1 MEAGECK
8 ETDRLLQPSRIPQKI
23 QPVKLCLS
31 YRLLVT
37 FLCMGGMIM
46 CFANQSSMG
55 SAMVCMTLDPP
66 VVFANNTT
74 VIPPSANASLNPY
87 KFYWDKTT
95 QGWVHSSLFVGY
107 YISQLPSG
115 ILATRYGGRRV
126 ALFGLFFSS
135 AGQLLTPVAASAG
148 VPVLCTVRALAG
160 FASGFIY
167 APVFGVL
174 ANWVPQAESSLLFG
188 LTGTG
193 MELGAVISFGL
204 SALCCQLDV
213 MGGWPL
219 TFYSIG
225 GLGMLMTVGF
235 ACLVSDLPSQN
246 KRIGRRERL
255 YIERAVGA
263 AGGHGHKKKTDADAP
278 LTRKIPIKSILTSG
292 PVLAIVVA
300 QIGSD
305 WLYYQLITV
314 QPSFMQ
320 EILKLDE
327 TTINLLTGLPF
338 LAIIPAIYVAGT
350 LADFLRDRRI
360 LSTTATRKLADFL
373 CKIFPG
379 GILVSFG
386 FLQPGQEALYIILYV
401 LACILMAFSYVSW
414 ITNPVDLSPAYT
426 GFIASVCETGAM
438 WIAIAV
444 PILIE
449 NITKDKTAEEWRTVF
464 YITGGLQLATFI
476 FYLIFG
482 SSELQ
487 PWGRPDDMPPI
498 TVTCKAADDDDK
510 IAIVAAST
518 RNERRSRSRVRP
530 SSPVYA
536 SDSEVGRIRMYRS
549 RSMPR
554 SSVRP
559 SSAAPEI
566 NANRDKFDE
575 ETEADYGTLEK
586 TM

>member
-1 MEAGECK
+1 
-8 ETDRLLQPSRIPQKI
+8 
-23 QPVKLCLS
+23 
-31 YRLLVT
+31 
-37 FLCMGGMIM
+37 MGGMIM

-107 YISQLPSG
+107 YISQLPS
-115 ILATRYGGRRV
+115 
-126 ALFGLFFSS
+126 
-135 AGQLLTPVAASAG
+135 
-148 VPVLCTVRALAG
+148 
-160 FASGFIY
+160 
-167 APVFGVL
+167 
-174 ANWVPQAESSLLFG
+174 
-188 LTGTG
+188 
-193 MELGAVISFGL
+193 
-204 SALCCQLDV
+204 
-213 MGGWPL
+213 
-219 TFYSIG
+219 
-225 GLGMLMTVGF
+225 VGF

-278 LTRKIPIKSILTSG
+278 LT
-292 PVLAIVVA
+292 
-300 QIGSD
+300 
-305 WLYYQLITV
+305 
-314 QPSFMQ
+314 
-320 EILKLDE
+320 
-327 TTINLLTGLPF
+327 
-338 LAIIPAIYVAGT
+338 
-350 LADFLRDRRI
+350 
-360 LSTTATRKLADFL
+360 
-373 CKIFPG
+373 
-379 GILVSFG
+379 
-386 FLQPGQEALYIILYV
+386 PGQEALYIILYV
-401 LACILMAFSYVSW
+401 LACILMAFAYVSW

-449 NITKDKTAEEWRTVF
+449 NITKHKTAEEWRTVF

-510 IAIVAAST
+510 IAIVSSEHQ
-518 RNERRSRSRVRP
+518 ERAKIALKVFKENMAQAPVGGTIVGGQSGQGLDTVVRSVMETNYRVSVGILVENWTHFNLDDTRSRVDDK
-530 SSPVYA
+530 V
-536 SDSEVGRIRMYRS
+536 EVVGTMGGTHEAVIKIT
-549 RSMPR
+549 
-554 SSVRP
+554 VRP
-559 SSAAPEI
+559 KNMARADLAPGL
-566 NANRDKFDE
+566 RD
-575 ETEADYGTLEK
+575 DYPQ
-586 TM
+586 